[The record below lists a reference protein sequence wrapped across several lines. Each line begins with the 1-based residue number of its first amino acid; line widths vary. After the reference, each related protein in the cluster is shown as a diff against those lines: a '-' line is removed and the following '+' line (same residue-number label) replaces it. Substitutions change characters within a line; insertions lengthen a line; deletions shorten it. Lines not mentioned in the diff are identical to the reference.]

1 MNWPLS
7 DHTLTSLSLWTICLW
22 CNSAPALPFPPA
34 ASPLRRVTSVWVSSH
49 SLAFIYQR
57 IQTDNI
63 HHIVTYCSIDSL
75 YLYCTVRRKYIQYW
89 WISVTFVPGC
99 FWCCHYETKNIT
111 MQVKQSAAYMCVCVW
126 VSVDAW
132 ATRFMKE
139 AGLESNTVGRYTVG
153 LYRCF
158 LHKFL
163 SV

>member
-34 ASPLRRVTSVWVSSH
+34 ASPLKRVTSVWVSSH

-111 MQVKQSAAYMCVCVW
+111 MQVKQSAAYMCVCVG
-126 VSVDAW
+126 
-132 ATRFMKE
+132 E
-139 AGLESNTVGRYTVG
+139 CGCLGRPIYEGSRPGIQHCWT
-153 LYRCF
+153 
-158 LHKFL
+158 LHCWIISL
-163 SV
+163 LPS